1 MAQFIKRGSGWEARL
16 RPYDRNGKRHNLSKG
31 GFKTKAAARI
41 WATEAKEKLH
51 KGIDI
56 SQDITLLH
64 YYHDWVKEYKKPK
77 LSHITLN
84 RYKVIEKFLKKY
96 FGEAELREITRSQYQ
111 HFINQFGSNH
121 APETVKKTNS
131 IVRACVQS
139 AILDGYIY
147 RDFTQRVTL
156 TANRNRILKV
166 EYLNLKE
173 IKQLLATTTDNLNP
187 RYTSRYMIVAAIYT
201 GARLSELQA
210 LTWKDVDFLH
220 HTITI
225 NKSWDATRYTFKPA
239 KTKSSNRTIVVND
252 QLLTYLQQLRAK
264 NNTTM
269 VFQNI
274 FGTIPTS
281 NAVNKT
287 LRSLLSDLG
296 IHKTN
301 FHFHSLRHSHVALL
315 VNQGIDAYDISKRLG
330 HSSISITLD
339 VYGDMFDEYKKKRDK
354 QIVKALNTL

>member
-1 MAQFIKRGSGWEARL
+1 MAQFTKRGNGWEARL
-16 RPYDRNGKRHNLSKG
+16 RPYDRNGKRHNMSKG
-31 GFKTKAAARI
+31 GFKTKAAAQI
-41 WATEAKEKLH
+41 WATEVKEKYH
-51 KGIDI
+51 KGIDL

-64 YYHDWVKEYKKPK
+64 YYHSWVEEYKKPK

-84 RYKVIEKFLKKY
+84 RYKIIEKFLDRY
-96 FGEAELREITRSQYQ
+96 FCNAELKDITRSQYQ
-111 HFINQFGSNH
+111 HFINEFGSNH

-131 IVRACVQS
+131 IIRACVQS

-173 IKQLLATTTDNLNP
+173 IKQLLGAATSRLDP
-187 RYTSRYMIVAAIYT
+187 RYTSRYMIIAAIYT

-210 LTWKDVDFLH
+210 LTWKDINFLK

-225 NKSWDATRYTFKPA
+225 NKSWDATEYTFKPA
-239 KTKSSNRTIVVND
+239 KTQSSNRTIIIND
-252 QLLTYLQQLRAK
+252 QLLNYLRQLRAK
-264 NNTTM
+264 NNSTM

-281 NAVNKT
+281 NGVNKT
-287 LRSLLSDLG
+287 LRNLLADLN
-296 IHKTN
+296 INKKN

-315 VNQGIDAYDISKRLG
+315 VDRGIDAYDISKRLG

-339 VYGDMFDEYKKKRDK
+339 VYGDMFDEYKEKRDK
-354 QIVKALNTL
+354 QIVAALNTL